1 MPDTH
6 KVINIR
12 TRQAIADLATWTE
25 KNPVLLKGELAA
37 EIVNVTGTTENSN
50 PAPEILF
57 KIGDGTHTYTELN
70 YVQAKAAD
78 VYAWAKQ
85 NGIVINTTGSGDF
98 ITGVTWDDANM
109 RINVTKGSYT
119 VTTSGTGAVI
129 TGISKSG
136 TTITA
141 TKGNISYNDL
151 TNKPTINNDNQT
163 VKGNGTAFGSNAAI
177 DIVPGSNV
185 TITPDAASNKITI
198 SSSYTDTNQKVKA
211 GTTTFGN
218 NDTVEIKAGTNVTVT
233 PNASDKTI
241 TIASTDTNTTYA
253 FAEGSTNG
261 AFQVTPSGGS
271 AQSVKVHG
279 LGSAAYTDSKDYATS
294 AQGTKADNAMP
305 KSGGT
310 FTGEVVLSA
319 DPTKDLG
326 AATKQYVDS
335 KTAALTG
342 AMHFVGVSTTDPK
355 GETGATVEGHT
366 KWAAGDVVLYG
377 DKEYVL
383 KASTNTASNWV
394 ELGDEGSH
402 ALKTIKVNAGG
413 GLTGGG
419 DLSANR
425 TISHAPKNS
434 SLSNVT
440 AANGKVIS
448 AVSFDDY
455 GHPTSV
461 STSTLSAS
469 DGIKLDANN
478 TFKHTNSVTA
488 KTTDSLLKIK
498 YDAQG
503 HITGSSAVAAS
514 DIPDLPASKITSGTI
529 TDARIASAAT
539 WNAKQDA
546 LTFDGTY
553 NSSTNKVATV
563 STVTN
568 KINALDSSVA
578 ATAAADNQYSVLT
591 GVTQTDGKLTG
602 KTEVKL
608 SAIAKTGN
616 VNDLI
621 QTAGDYIILN
631 CNAALGLE

>member
-50 PAPEILF
+50 PVPEILF

-98 ITGVTWDDANM
+98 ITGVTWDAANM
-109 RINVTKGSYT
+109 RINVTKGSYI

-185 TITPDAASNKITI
+185 TITPDTANNKITI

-233 PNASDKTI
+233 PDATAKTI

-279 LGSAAYTDSKDYATS
+279 LGSAAYTNSGDYATS

-310 FTGEVVLSA
+310 FTGDITLKG
-319 DPTKDLG
+319 DPTADLH

-335 KTAALTG
+335 KTAALTS
-342 AMHFVGVSTTDPK
+342 AMHFIG
-355 GETGATVEGHT
+355 T
-366 KWAAGDVVLYG
+366 KSSIPSSGTFNDGDVILVG
-377 DKEYVL
+377 TKEYVYDSSNG
-383 KASTNTASNWV
+383 STITTHWV

-402 ALKTIKVNAGG
+402 ALKTITVSAGG

-425 TISHAPKNS
+425 TISHANKNA
-434 SLSNVT
+434 SLTDVT

-448 AVSFDDY
+448 AVSFDSY

-469 DGIKLDANN
+469 DGIKLDTNN

-529 TDARIASAAT
+529 ADARIASAAT

-553 NSSTNKVATV
+553 NSSTNKAATV